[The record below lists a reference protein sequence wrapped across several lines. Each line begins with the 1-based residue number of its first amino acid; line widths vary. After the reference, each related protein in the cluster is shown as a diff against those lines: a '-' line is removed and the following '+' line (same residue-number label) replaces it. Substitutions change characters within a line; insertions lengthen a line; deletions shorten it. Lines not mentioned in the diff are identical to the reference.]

1 MKKLTKFVE
10 YIFLGLLFYMPLHI
24 FISTWVGST
33 FGILG
38 FTKSL
43 KDIVLFVGLLI
54 TIALWLR
61 STGVSKKRKLAQDKL
76 FIIMGC
82 YSILTLLL
90 AIVMPTDETSEILGV
105 VYNLRFFAMFVYGAL
120 LLDIKG
126 TAEDRGLLQKRS
138 VTAVLVSAGVVVS
151 FGIIQYLILPNDF
164 LSHFGYSVQ
173 NGVFPAFFIDNKPDL
188 ERIMSTIRDPNSL
201 GSYLMI
207 ILSLCF
213 AWYITK
219 NKPKPYNKP
228 NMWVNIL
235 LLMTM
240 ISLWFSFSRSAW
252 IGAVLAVT
260 IILKLQNGK
269 SKNVSQ
275 NKKSYYKRPIALFLS
290 SIITIALVGTLMS
303 VKDTYFVQNI
313 VLHADEST
321 TLEDPNELRIKFIKQ
336 SFVDIAENPEGLG
349 PGRAGLASIKN
360 KKQGTILNEN
370 YYLQIATETGVIG
383 VILFI
388 LINFMVLKRLLTL
401 YLIKNNWV
409 LLALFASGFGLFFT
423 NLLVH
428 IWSNEA
434 VAYTWWGLSGIYL
447 FADTKQKS
455 KLQNHNHQNDN
466 I

>member
-1 MKKLTKFVE
+1 MKKLTKIAE
-10 YIFLGLLFYMPLHI
+10 YVFLGLLFYMPLHI

-33 FGILG
+33 FGVLET
-38 FTKSL
+38 TKAL
-43 KDIVLFVGLLI
+43 KDIVLLVGLL
-54 TIALWLR
+54 TTMVLWLR
-61 STGVSKKRKLAQDKL
+61 SARSSNMRNLTQDKL
-76 FIIMGC
+76 LMVIVC
-82 YSILTLLL
+82 YAALTLFL
-90 AIVMPTDETSEILGV
+90 AVVMPTDDRAEVLGV
-105 VYNLRFFAMFVYGAL
+105 VYNLRFFAMFIYGYL
-120 LLDIKG
+120 LIGMKNPGKERD
-126 TAEDRGLLQKRS
+126 LLQKNS
-138 VTAVLVSAGVVVS
+138 IKMVFLSAFIVVI
-151 FGIIQYLILPNDF
+151 FGIVQYLLLPNDF

-188 ERIMSTIRDPNSL
+188 ERIMSTVRDPNSL

-219 NKPKPYNKP
+219 NKLKPKAYNKP

-235 LLMTM
+235 LLMTV

-252 IGAVLAVT
+252 IGAVLVVV
-260 IILKLQNGK
+260 IILKFQNRK

-275 NKKSYYKRPIALFLS
+275 NKKSYHKRPIVLFLA
-290 SIITIALVGTLMS
+290 SIITIATVGTLMS
-303 VKDTYFVQNI
+303 AKDTYFVQNI

-383 VILFI
+383 VMLFI

-447 FADTKQKS
+447 FADTKQKVKTT
-455 KLQNHNHQNDN
+455 KLQPSK
-466 I
+466 